1 MRIGLG
7 FGPRSLAFAMALA
20 VPALAAGVA
29 LAAGNIGVTAAAQNH
44 VDGVMGAQTT
54 PLTVGSPVYQNEH
67 VRTAPASSAQLLFQD
82 QTSLS
87 VGPSSDVTLDT
98 FVYDPATNS
107 GSAVL
112 TATRGALR
120 FVSGTQ
126 QPHNYQIRTPV
137 ATIGVRGTVVDAIV
151 TDHSTSV
158 ILGECCAD
166 LKLDTCGPNNPPPP
180 QGQEPAGDCLY
191 HLDVVGEGF
200 TIFEDGRVDG
210 PFTFD
215 GSEHDG
221 VRQQTFPLHT
231 SQFAIESHD
240 AETSSPLE
248 TGSGALDLTDQTN
261 IQDNVC
267 TGPDCGCPDCG
278 PGILT

>member
-1 MRIGLG
+1 MMRIGWG
-7 FGPRSLAFAMALA
+7 FGPRSLATALVLA
-20 VPALAAGVA
+20 LPAIVATSPSLAAGT
-29 LAAGNIGVTAAAQNH
+29 IGVAAATQNH
-44 VDGVMGAQTT
+44 VDGIMGAQTT
-54 PLTVGSPVYQNEH
+54 PLKVGSPVYQNEH

-87 VGPSSDVTLDT
+87 VGPSSEVTLDT

-137 ATIGVRGTVVDAIV
+137 ATIGVRGTVVDAVV
-151 TDHSTSV
+151 TDRSTSI

-166 LKLDTCGPNNPPPP
+166 IQLQSCGPRNEPPN
-180 QGQEPAGDCLY
+180 QNGNGDCLY
-191 HLDVVGEGF
+191 HLDVVGDGF

-221 VRQQTFPLHT
+221 VRSQTFPLHT
-231 SQFAIESHD
+231 SQFAVESHD
-240 AETSSPLE
+240 PE
-248 TGSGALDLTDQTN
+248 TGSPLGAGAGDVTDRTDQTT
-261 IQDNVC
+261 IQNDTC
-267 TGPDCGCPDCG
+267 QGTDCGCPDCG
-278 PGILT
+278 PGF